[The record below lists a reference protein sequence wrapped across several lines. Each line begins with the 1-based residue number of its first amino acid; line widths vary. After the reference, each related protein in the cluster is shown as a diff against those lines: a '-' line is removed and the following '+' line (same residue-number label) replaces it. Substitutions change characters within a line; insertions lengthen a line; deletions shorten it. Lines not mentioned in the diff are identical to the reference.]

1 MRNLLKYSLL
11 TLSILLMNGSSQA
24 ISAQPEVLR
33 ESYAA
38 QTTLRQASIEIL
50 HLLEA
55 ISSYFGEAPLGNTHI
70 TSDLKSYIHHLF
82 HAKYAKNITQ
92 SLAPFNLNRYFHPYS
107 TLNKTKYY
115 VFALRKIII

>member
-11 TLSILLMNGSSQA
+11 TLILLLMNGSSQL
-24 ISAQPEVLR
+24 ISAQPEVLK

-38 QTTLRQASIEIL
+38 QATLRQASTEIL
-50 HLLEA
+50 YLLEA
-55 ISSYFGEAPLGNTHI
+55 LSSYFGEVPLGNTHI
-70 TSDLKSYIHHLF
+70 TSDLKSYVHHLF
-82 HAKYAKNITQ
+82 HAKYAKNIVPP
-92 SLAPFNLNRYFHPYS
+92 LASFNSNRYFHPYS